1 MKKLIKLLTINLPLL
16 IFVIWNVTGIIIFYS
31 PVNFYNLTPGV
42 SSYGSYNIHFI
53 RDIGLIY
60 LSSGLIGI
68 YGLRIVSAPLCIAAV
83 AWSELH
89 GLFHLHIWSQW
100 SFPFDRLFLFDL
112 SVVVMPPAI
121 IILTIK
127 IALSKK

>member
-16 IFVIWNVTGIIIFYS
+16 IFGIWTVTGIMIFCS

-42 SSYGSYNIHFI
+42 SSYGPYNIHFI

-68 YGLRIVSAPLCIAAV
+68 YGLRIVSMPLCIAAA
-83 AWSELH
+83 AWSGLH
-89 GLFHLHIWSQW
+89 GLFHLHIWGQR
-100 SFPFDRLFLFDL
+100 SFPFDGLFFFDL
-112 SVVVMPPAI
+112 GTVVMPPVI
-121 IILTIK
+121 IMLTIK
-127 IALSKK
+127 IALSKE